1 MSNTKKMSK
10 RDYFEQIKKNYALT
24 PNEIE
29 FINHEIELLDR
40 KNIADKKP
48 TATQI
53 ANKGIAEGILAK
65 MTANPTVAYTITDL
79 LKTVPECADL
89 TNQKVSAI
97 VRQLVADSKVVRIE
111 DKRKTYFKIAQ

>member
-24 PNEIE
+24 NDEIE

-40 KNIADKKP
+40 KNSADKKP
-48 TATQI
+48 TAVQI
-53 ANKGIAEGILAK
+53 ANKNIAEAILNG
-65 MTANPTVAYTITDL
+65 MEENNMYTITDL
-79 LKTVPECADL
+79 LKAIPECAEL

-97 VRQLVADSKVVRIE
+97 VRQMVADGKVVRIE
-111 DKRKTYFKIAQ
+111 DKRKTFFKKA